1 MAICDLAIQS
11 RASRGI
17 GGLTRIV
24 PLFIFSVALISL
36 SGCERRYET
45 AGVEDNTPIA
55 SSPKTVTGPFGKL
68 RKVIHADGAETTGV
82 ARGVRVFREG
92 KETTPEL
99 GMELQEG
106 DTLATDA
113 QTRAVLESTA
123 GSEFFLGTDDEVTLR
138 KGSVFLKRGRLFSK
152 LKELFRL
159 ETKFVVAGVEGTEV
173 DLSVDSA
180 DVVSLAV
187 LDGRVRV
194 ASKTEKWTARE
205 YGEGEHGV
213 IRGEEQPTKNRL
225 DPTEQ
230 QNIRQWVEEFERP
243 KDEQGAGV
251 AR

>member
-11 RASRGI
+11 RSSRD

-36 SGCERRYET
+36 PGCERRYET

-55 SSPKTVTGPFGKL
+55 SPAKPVSGPFGKL
-68 RKVIHADGAETTGV
+68 RKVIHAEGAETTGV
-82 ARGVRVFREG
+82 ARGVRMARGGSEI
-92 KETTPEL
+92 TAEL
-99 GMELQEG
+99 GMELLEG
-106 DTLATDA
+106 DAVSTDG
-113 QTRAVLESTA
+113 QTRVVLESTA
-123 GSEFFLGTDDEVTLR
+123 GTEILLGPDSEITLGKSSL
-138 KGSVFLKRGRLFSK
+138 FLKLGRLFSK
-152 LKELFRL
+152 LREQFRL
-159 ETKFVVAGVEGTEV
+159 ETEFVVAGVEGTEV
-173 DLSVDSA
+173 DLSVDSE

-194 ASKTEKWTARE
+194 ASKTERWSARE

-213 IRGEEQPTKNRL
+213 IRGEEEPTKSLL
-225 DPTEQ
+225 DPTER

-243 KDEQGAGV
+243 SKQTGAGV